1 MRESDVDQL
10 IASKLRARRL
20 LLDFSQD
27 HIACEL
33 NLSPQQIHKY
43 ETCQSRIYASRLAR
57 LAEILKVP
65 VAYFYNPLG
74 TQGRLH
80 DDLARM
86 LSEPNAVAALKRF
99 SRLPQGV
106 QTSLLDLLE
115 SFDDEL
121 AEVGPN
127 EHREA
132 TGRDKAVAKLRSK

>member
-1 MRESDVDQL
+1 MRESDIDQL
-10 IASKLRARRL
+10 IASKLRTRRL

-27 HIACEL
+27 QIAGEL

-57 LAEILKVP
+57 LAEILAVP
-65 VAYFYNPLG
+65 VAYFYNPIG
-74 TQGRLH
+74 AQGRLH

-99 SRLPQGV
+99 SRLPQNI

-115 SFDDEL
+115 SLDDEIVE
-121 AEVGPN
+121 AGPG
-127 EHREA
+127 ERREA
-132 TGRDKAVAKLRSK
+132 ADRGEAVAKLRAK